1 MKIIKSIISIII
13 FANLISYSQEVPF
26 GNVTRLR
33 KIQETPVYSSIL
45 SYKTNLLVIPY
56 NSGPEVLEL
65 SGETFVKSFI
75 SNFGLINI
83 ADTLNDIPFILSDDR
98 SLSFKIEN
106 QPWKKIFLIERIND
120 YQITKDKVY
129 FIGYNQSELQRY
141 LIRTSDFVIFERI
154 KIPFFSDS
162 DPRIFKINDAIYIS
176 SQNRLVYD
184 IYKLNDFNSFAKVE
198 TKLNNIIDGIQFKNK
213 FIYRS
218 SDGNMIYSTD
228 LLLSQ
233 SKSIGFPSPYDYNF
247 IAGSDLVFLGFGSS
261 VCFSYDGDNWSSF
274 TVENI
279 NSNGRPN
286 LKSIV
291 FHDKHIFLV
300 GDKFDVYK
308 IGPIV
313 SSKGLSVESELIH
326 AVKITGNIGQQ
337 VEISSSDE
345 LNGEYKPLTY
355 FTLPSTEF
363 IYNDNRTN
371 KAKQYYKVK

>member
-1 MKIIKSIISIII
+1 MRIIKSIISIII

-154 KIPFFSDS
+154 KIPFF
-162 DPRIFKINDAIYIS
+162 
-176 SQNRLVYD
+176 L
-184 IYKLNDFNSFAKVE
+184 
-198 TKLNNIIDGIQFKNK
+198 IQ
-213 FIYRS
+213 I
-218 SDGNMIYSTD
+218 
-228 LLLSQ
+228 Q
-233 SKSIGFPSPYDYNF
+233 E
-247 IAGSDLVFLGFGSS
+247 FL
-261 VCFSYDGDNWSSF
+261 
-274 TVENI
+274 
-279 NSNGRPN
+279 
-286 LKSIV
+286 K
-291 FHDKHIFLV
+291 
-300 GDKFDVYK
+300 
-308 IGPIV
+308 
-313 SSKGLSVESELIH
+313 
-326 AVKITGNIGQQ
+326 
-337 VEISSSDE
+337 
-345 LNGEYKPLTY
+345 
-355 FTLPSTEF
+355 
-363 IYNDNRTN
+363 
-371 KAKQYYKVK
+371 

>member
-13 FANLISYSQEVPF
+13 FANLISFSQEVPF

-33 KIQETPVYSSIL
+33 KIQENPVYSAMV
-45 SYKTNLLVIPY
+45 SYKTNILLIPY
-56 NSGPEVLEL
+56 ESGMDVLES

-83 ADTLNDIPFILSDDR
+83 ADTLNDIPFILSEYR

-106 QPWKKIFLIERIND
+106 QAWKKIFLIERIND
-120 YQITKDKVY
+120 YQIIKDKVY

-154 KIPFFSDS
+154 KLSFFSDS
-162 DPRIFKINDAIYIS
+162 DPRIFKINDNIYIS

-184 IYKLNDFNSFAKVE
+184 IYKLNDFNSFTKVE

-218 SDGNMIYSTD
+218 SNENMIYSTD
-228 LLLSQ
+228 LILSQ
-233 SKSIGFPSPYDYNF
+233 SKSLGFPSFYDYNF
-247 IAGSDLVFLGFGSS
+247 IAGSDLVFMGFGPS
-261 VCFSYDGDNWSSF
+261 VSFSYDGDNWSSF
-274 TVENI
+274 SVENI

-337 VEISSSDE
+337 VEISASDE

-355 FTLPSTEF
+355 FILPSTEF